1 MPITDDEVVKVM
13 AREMFYVEFDRGMG
27 IWEQMCMWE
36 QESQDRQTLYLNQVR
51 AALAYVRPI
60 IEREARVK
68 ALDQITTLFRED
80 KVRLFAKIEANKEY
94 TLRTGRGEDTWSDA
108 NQSCRVSIYH
118 AERSILAILALKD
131 ATHD

>member
-36 QESQDRQTLYLNQVR
+36 QESQDRQTLYLNQAR

-68 ALDQITTLFRED
+68 ALDQIATLCDPHRH
-80 KVRLFAKIEANKEY
+80 VN
-94 TLRTGRGEDTWSDA
+94 
-108 NQSCRVSIYH
+108 
-118 AERSILAILALKD
+118 ILNAILALKD
-131 ATHD
+131 TPHD